1 MASSTRPGG
10 QKKDEAVNE
19 NGKNFQK
26 KVSRTIAD
34 EKDMIREE
42 IAPNQNGS
50 DSDSGAILAAEDLK
64 LSATEMEDLKSFSL
78 LARLEKDSASVRGS
92 LCCIQLQSTEAASV
106 DQRIRQCFLF
116 PQKSAVIPVS
126 DAGLLYLT
134 LDRKTEVAGEQGDEL
149 KEFSVKVGDFIANC
163 KILHFPLSFPPALC
177 LKNMPLTVDMAV
189 QVEKLERLTILP
201 KQRTLINLS
210 IVNPPSALQQ
220 SLYRCAVLPRLKFK
234 RFSQHVVNRH
244 QLEIMARTVTLQRDG
259 SVSLPILNRSES
271 KKVVLKQGQFFG
283 LMILVPPILSDA
295 SSPMEVETVSSS
307 TLPLTASNVA
317 QPEDA
322 DRVKNVPL
330 MVSSSRK
337 RGASALKEIT
347 VGQTKEYPIETIPEK
362 SDTTASSSELDQFN
376 RKKLQKLNE
385 KDNLDAKMLNQNT
398 LNSNQIKFTNIMD
411 RALDINATP
420 TQDPSRAALPFIF
433 VRLHIGQHKLPFS
446 VTVLH
451 YIAAVAINPQTE
463 TVTKCFIPLPME
475 GSTGD
480 NLPQH
485 KSQLAKLIEFFTS
498 LQFQTDGESLVL
510 TIVSSA
516 LCPVDPASSFENML
530 SNNQLAGDYFS
541 AVDGTTDV
549 ETFQLDMSSFPQKGM
564 YWKPRE
570 NWVLSWQNYKKA
582 AESLR
587 ECYLGISWVSPL
599 IKDFLMSS
607 CDPLQDLTEKN

>member
-1 MASSTRPGG
+1 M
-10 QKKDEAVNE
+10 AVNE
-19 NGKNFQK
+19 NGKNLQK
-26 KVSRTIAD
+26 KVSRTITN
-34 EKDMIREE
+34 EKDMIEEE

-50 DSDSGAILAAEDLK
+50 NSDLGSILAAEDLN

-92 LCCIQLQSTEAASV
+92 LCCVQLQSTKAASV
-106 DQRIRQCFLF
+106 NQRIRQCFLF

-134 LDRKTEVAGEQGDEL
+134 LDRKTEVAGEQGNEL
-149 KEFSVKVGDFIANC
+149 KEFSVKVGDCLAYC
-163 KILHFPLSFPPALC
+163 KILHFPLSFPPSLC
-177 LKNMPLTVDMAV
+177 LRGMPLTVDMAV
-189 QVEKLERLTILP
+189 QAEKVERLTILP
-201 KQRTLINLS
+201 KQRTLINLC

-220 SLYRCAVLPRLKFK
+220 SLYQSSVLPRLKFN
-234 RFSQHVVNRH
+234 RFSQHVPNRH
-244 QLEIMARTVTLQRDG
+244 QLEIIARTVTLQRDG
-259 SVSLPILNRSES
+259 SVSLPIHNRSES

-283 LMILVPPILSDA
+283 LMILVPPMLPDV
-295 SSPMEVETVSSS
+295 SSPKEVEMVSSS

-330 MVSSSRK
+330 LASFSRK

-347 VGQTKEYPIETIPEK
+347 IRQAKEYPIETSPEK
-362 SDTTASSSELDQFN
+362 SDTTASSSEVDQFN
-376 RKKLQKLNE
+376 RKKLQKLN
-385 KDNLDAKMLNQNT
+385 DNLDGKMMNKQT
-398 LNSNQIKFTNIMD
+398 LTANQIKFTNSLD
-411 RALDINATP
+411 NVLDIKATL
-420 TQDPSRAALPFIF
+420 TQDPSTAALPFIL
-433 VRLHIGQHKLPFS
+433 VRLHIGQHELPFS
-446 VTVLH
+446 VTALH

-480 NLPQH
+480 NLTQH
-485 KSQLAKLIEFFTS
+485 KSQLVKLIEFFTS

-510 TIVSSA
+510 TILSSA
-516 LCPVDPASSFENML
+516 LCPVDPVSSFENML
-530 SNNQLAGDYFS
+530 SNNQLASDYFS
-541 AVDGTTDV
+541 AVDGTTDA

-587 ECYLGISWVSPL
+587 ECYLGISWVLPF

-607 CDPLQDLTEKN
+607 CDPLPDLT

>member
-1 MASSTRPGG
+1 MAV
-10 QKKDEAVNE
+10 KE
-19 NGKNFQK
+19 NGKNVQK
-26 KVSRTIAD
+26 NVRRTVTN

-42 IAPNQNGS
+42 IAPNQNES
-50 DSDSGAILAAEDLK
+50 DSDSGSILAAEDLK
-64 LSATEMEDLKSFSL
+64 LSMTEMEYLKSFSL

-92 LCCIQLQSTEAASV
+92 LCCIQLQSTKAASV
-106 DQRIRQCFLF
+106 NQRIRQCFLF

-149 KEFSVKVGDFIANC
+149 KEFSVKAGDCLAYC
-163 KILHFPLSFPPALC
+163 KILHFPLSFPPSLC
-177 LKNMPLTVDMAV
+177 LKSMPLTVDMAV
-189 QVEKLERLTILP
+189 QVEKVERLTILP
-201 KQRTLINLS
+201 KQRTLINLC

-220 SLYRCAVLPRLKFK
+220 SLHRCAVLPRLKFK
-234 RFSQHVVNRH
+234 RFSQHVPYRH
-244 QLEIMARTVTLQRDG
+244 QLEIIGRMVTLQRDG

-283 LMILVPPILSDA
+283 LMVLVPPMLSDV
-295 SSPMEVETVSSS
+295 SSPKEVEMVSSS
-307 TLPLTASNVA
+307 TVPLTAYNVA

-330 MVSSSRK
+330 LALSSRK
-337 RGASALKEIT
+337 RGASVLEDVT
-347 VGQTKEYPIETIPEK
+347 VTVRPMDTSPE
-362 SDTTASSSELDQFN
+362 SEDTMSSSSVLHQFN
-376 RKKLQKLNE
+376 RKKLQKMN
-385 KDNLDAKMLNQNT
+385 DNLDGKMMNKQT
-398 LNSNQIKFTNIMD
+398 LTANQIKFTNSLD
-411 RALDINATP
+411 NALDINATL
-420 TQDPSRAALPFIF
+420 TQDPSRAALPFIL
-433 VRLHIGQHKLPFS
+433 VRLHIGQHELPFS
-446 VTVLH
+446 QTVLH
-451 YIAAVAINPQTE
+451 YMAAVAINPQTE
-463 TVTKCFIPLPME
+463 TVTKCFIPLPMK

-480 NLPQH
+480 NLTQH

-516 LCPVDPASSFENML
+516 LCAVDPVTSFENML
-530 SNNQLAGDYFS
+530 SNNKLAGDYFS

-549 ETFQLDMSSFPQKGM
+549 EIFQLDTSSFPQKGM

-587 ECYLGISWVSPL
+587 ECYLGISWVLPL
-599 IKDFLMSS
+599 IKDFLMSN
-607 CDPLQDLTEKN
+607 CDPLPDLTEKN

>member
-1 MASSTRPGG
+1 M
-10 QKKDEAVNE
+10 AVNE
-19 NGKNFQK
+19 NGKNLQK
-26 KVSRTIAD
+26 KVSRTIAN

-50 DSDSGAILAAEDLK
+50 DSDSGAIIAAEDLK
-64 LSATEMEDLKSFSL
+64 LSMTEMEYLKSFSL

-92 LCCIQLQSTEAASV
+92 LCCVLLQSTKAASV
-106 DQRIRQCFLF
+106 NQRISQSFLF

-126 DAGLLYLT
+126 NAGLLYLT
-134 LDRKTEVAGEQGDEL
+134 LNRKTEVAGEQGNEL
-149 KEFSVKVGDFIANC
+149 KEFSVKAGDCLAYC
-163 KILHFPLSFPPALC
+163 KILHFPLSFPPSLC
-177 LKNMPLTVDMAV
+177 LKSMPLTVDMAV
-189 QVEKLERLTILP
+189 QVEKVERLTILP

-210 IVNPPSALQQ
+210 IVNPPSALLQ

-234 RFSQHVVNRH
+234 RFSQHVPNRH
-244 QLEIMARTVTLQRDG
+244 QLEIIARTVTLQRDG

-283 LMILVPPILSDA
+283 LMILVPPMLSDV
-295 SSPMEVETVSSS
+295 SGPKEVEIVTSSA
-307 TLPLTASNVA
+307 LPLTASNVA

-322 DRVKNVPL
+322 DGVKNVPL
-330 MVSSSRK
+330 LVSSSRK
-337 RGASALKEIT
+337 RGASALEDVTVRQMETSPEIA
-347 VGQTKEYPIETIPEK
+347 
-362 SDTTASSSELDQFN
+362 DTTSSSSEIDQFN
-376 RKKLQKLNE
+376 RKRLQKLN
-385 KDNLDAKMLNQNT
+385 DNLDGKMMNKQT
-398 LNSNQIKFTNIMD
+398 LTANQIKFTNSLD
-411 RALDINATP
+411 NALDINATL
-420 TQDPSRAALPFIF
+420 TQDPSRAAPPFIF

-451 YIAAVAINPQTE
+451 YIAAVSINPQTE
-463 TVTKCFIPLPME
+463 TVTKCFIPLPMK

-480 NLPQH
+480 NLTEH
-485 KSQLAKLIEFFTS
+485 KNQLAKLIEFFTS

-516 LCPVDPASSFENML
+516 LCPVDPVTSFENML
-530 SNNQLAGDYFS
+530 SNNQIAGDYFS

-549 ETFQLDMSSFPQKGM
+549 ETFQLDMSSFPQKEM

-570 NWVLSWQNYKKA
+570 SWLLSWQNYKTA

-587 ECYLGISWVSPL
+587 ECYLGISWVLPL

-607 CDPLQDLTEKN
+607 CDPLPDLTEKN